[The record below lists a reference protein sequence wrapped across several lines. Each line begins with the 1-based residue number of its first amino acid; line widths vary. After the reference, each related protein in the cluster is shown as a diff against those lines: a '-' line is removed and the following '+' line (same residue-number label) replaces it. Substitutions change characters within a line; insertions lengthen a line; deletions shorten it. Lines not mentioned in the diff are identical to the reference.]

1 MSKFDLNSFIGTPDV
16 MKNAVQNIDINKL
29 VPYKNHCF
37 KLYEGE
43 RLDDMVR
50 SVQLYGIMVPIIVRN
65 IPDSDKYEI
74 LCGHNRVNAARIAGK
89 KNVPTI
95 IKENLPD
102 EFASVY
108 VLESNA
114 MQRGFKELRISEQA
128 FAVEMIYKRLKD
140 SRTVRAI
147 EKELSVLE
155 GIRYPLDTCETSEEN
170 DEKSPVDT
178 CGKVDNLKGAAEE
191 YGLCRAS
198 IARLLRINK
207 LSDELKAMVDE
218 GNIKIRPAVELSY
231 IPKEMQQQLV
241 KVMSEQEVSVID
253 MKMAR
258 QLREIASSYASPSEE
273 IIAEVLCGTYGED
286 EKPKEKGEKVTIPKA
301 TYSRYLGGYSKKE
314 ANLIIEKAL
323 AYYFENKEGGMAA
336 C

>member
-50 SVQLYGIMVPIIVRN
+50 SVQQYGIMVPIIVRT

-140 SRTVRAI
+140 SSAVRAI

-155 GIRYPLDTCETSEEN
+155 GIKSPLDTCE
-170 DEKSPVDT
+170 
-178 CGKVDNLKGAAEE
+178 KVDNLKGAAEE
-191 YGLCRAS
+191 YGLSRAS

-231 IPKEMQQQLV
+231 IPKEMQEQLV
-241 KVMSEQEVSVID
+241 KAMSEQEVSVID
-253 MKMAR
+253 MKMAK
-258 QLREIASSYASPSEE
+258 QLREIAGSYASPSEE
-273 IIAEVLCGTYGED
+273 IITEVLCGTYGED

-323 AYYFENKEGGMAA
+323 AHYFENKEGGMAA

>member
-16 MKNAVQNIDINKL
+16 MKNSVRDIPIEKL
-29 VPYKNHCF
+29 VPYKDHCF

-50 SVQLYGIMVPIIVRN
+50 SVQNYGIMVPIIVRN
-65 IPDSDKYEI
+65 VPDSDTYEI
-74 LCGHNRVNAARIAGK
+74 LSGHNRVNAAKIVGK
-89 KNVPTI
+89 KNVPALV
-95 IKENLPD
+95 KENLPD

-108 VLESNA
+108 VIESNA

-128 FAVEMIYKRLKD
+128 LAVEMIYKRLKD
-140 SRTVRAI
+140 SAAVRAI

-155 GIRYPLDTCETSEEN
+155 GVKSPLDTCN
-170 DEKSPVDT
+170 DSNKNEVKSPMDT
-178 CGKVDNLKGAAEE
+178 CEKVDNLKGAAEE
-191 YGLCRAS
+191 YGLSRAS

-218 GNIKIRPAVELSY
+218 GNIKLRPAVELSY
-231 IPKEMQQQLV
+231 IPKEMQDMLV
-241 KVMSEQEVSVID
+241 KVMSQQEVSVID
-253 MKMAR
+253 MKMAK
-258 QLREIASSYASPSEE
+258 QMREIAGSYASPSEE
-273 IIAEVLCGTYGED
+273 LIAEVLFGTYGED
-286 EKPKEKGEKVTIPKA
+286 AKPKEAGEKVTIPKA

-323 AYYFENKEGGMAA
+323 AYYFENNEEETA
-336 C
+336 

>member
-50 SVQLYGIMVPIIVRN
+50 SVQQYGIMVPIIVRT
-65 IPDSDKYEI
+65 IPDSDNYEI
-74 LCGHNRVNAARIAGK
+74 LSGHNRVNAARIIGK
-89 KNVPTI
+89 KNVPAI

-102 EFASVY
+102 EFATVY
-108 VLESNA
+108 LIETNLI
-114 MQRGFKELRISEQA
+114 QRGFRELRISEQA
-128 FAVEMIYKRLKD
+128 FAISIRYKRLFDGKKIRQIND
-140 SRTVRAI
+140 
-147 EKELSVLE
+147 ELMQLE
-155 GIRYPLDTCETSEEN
+155 G
-170 DEKSPVDT
+170 KKVQSPVGTENEKTDKMSIT
-178 CGKVDNLKGAAEE
+178 ADE
-191 YGLCRAS
+191 YGLGRNT
-198 IARLLRINK
+198 IARLLRINE
-207 LSDELKAMVDE
+207 LSDDLKVMVDE

-231 IPKEMQQQLV
+231 IPKEMQEMLV
-241 KVMSEQEVSVID
+241 KAMSEQEVSVID
-253 MKMAR
+253 MKMAK

-273 IIAEVLCGTYGED
+273 IITEVLCGTYGED

-323 AYYFENKEGGMAA
+323 AYYFENNEEETA
-336 C
+336 

>member
-16 MKNAVQNIDINKL
+16 MKNAVRSIDIDKL
-29 VPYKNHCF
+29 IPYKNHCF

-50 SVQLYGIMVPIIVRN
+50 SVQNYGIMVPIIVRN
-65 IPDSDKYEI
+65 VPDSDTYEI
-74 LCGHNRVNAARIAGK
+74 LSGHNRVNAAKIVGK
-89 KNVPTI
+89 KNVPALV
-95 IKENLPD
+95 KENLPD

-108 VLESNA
+108 VIESNA

-128 FAVEMIYKRLKD
+128 LAVEMIYKRLKD
-140 SRTVRAI
+140 SAAVRAI

-155 GIRYPLDTCETSEEN
+155 GVKSPLDTCN
-170 DEKSPVDT
+170 DSNKNEVKSPMDT
-178 CGKVDNLKGAAEE
+178 CEKVDNLKGAAEE
-191 YGLCRAS
+191 YGLSRAS

-218 GNIKIRPAVELSY
+218 GNIKLRSAVELSY
-231 IPKEMQQQLV
+231 IPKEMQDMLV
-241 KVMSEQEVSVID
+241 KVMSQQEVSVID
-253 MKMAR
+253 MKMAK
-258 QLREIASSYASPSEE
+258 QMREIAGSYASPSEE
-273 IIAEVLCGTYGED
+273 LIAEVLFGTYGED
-286 EKPKEKGEKVTIPKA
+286 AKPKEAGEKVTIPKA

-323 AYYFENKEGGMAA
+323 AYYFENNEEETA
-336 C
+336 

>member
-16 MKNAVQNIDINKL
+16 MKNAVQNIPIDKV

-50 SVQLYGIMVPIIVRN
+50 SVQLYGIMVPIIVRT

-74 LCGHNRVNAARIAGK
+74 LCGHNRVNAAKIAGK

-95 IKENLPD
+95 IKKNLPD

-140 SRTVRAI
+140 SRTVSAI

-155 GIRYPLDTCETSEEN
+155 GIKYPVDTCETGEKYDEKSPLDTC
-170 DEKSPVDT
+170 K
-178 CGKVDNLKGAAEE
+178 KVDNLKDAAEE
-191 YGLCRAS
+191 YGLSRAS

-207 LSDELKAMVDE
+207 LLDELKAMVDE

-231 IPKEMQQQLV
+231 IPKEMQDMLV
-241 KVMSEQEVSVID
+241 KVMSQQEVSVID
-253 MKMAR
+253 MKMAK
-258 QLREIASSYASPSEE
+258 QLREIAGSYASPSEE
-273 IIAEVLCGTYGED
+273 LIAEVLCGTYGED
-286 EKPKEKGEKVTIPKA
+286 YKPKEAGEKVTIPKA

-323 AYYFENKEGGMAA
+323 AYYFENNEEKTA
-336 C
+336 

>member
-50 SVQLYGIMVPIIVRN
+50 SVQLYGIMVPIIVRT

-155 GIRYPLDTCETSEEN
+155 GIKYPLDTCKNGVEYN
-170 DEKSPVDT
+170 DKSPLDT
-178 CGKVDNLKGAAEE
+178 CEKVDNLKGAAEE

-231 IPKEMQQQLV
+231 IPKEMQEQLV
-241 KVMSEQEVSVID
+241 RAMSEQEVSVID
-253 MKMAR
+253 MKMAK
-258 QLREIASSYASPSEE
+258 QLREIAGSYASPSEE
-273 IIAEVLCGTYGED
+273 IIAEVLCGTYGGDD
-286 EKPKEKGEKVTIPKA
+286 EKPKEKGEVTIPKA

-323 AYYFENKEGGMAA
+323 AYYFENNEEETA
-336 C
+336 